1 MPIFQVLERLANCPD
16 VYVVVISGREL
27 DDLRQKVDVEGITYA
42 ACHGLHVMHADGQ
55 TYRHTISQGAVLAG
69 ATAAGVQRVHLHPS
83 IFNNRGIA
91 LIKIFE
97 YGP

>member
-55 TYRHTISQGAVLAG
+55 TYRHTISQG
-69 ATAAGVQRVHLHPS
+69 TAQENVRTTTPGPLFM
-83 IFNNRGIA
+83 IEKILFND
-91 LIKIFE
+91 
-97 YGP
+97 

>member
-55 TYRHTISQGAVLAG
+55 TYRHTISQG
-69 ATAAGVQRVHLHPS
+69 TAS
-83 IFNNRGIA
+83 EN
-91 LIKIFE
+91 
-97 YGP
+97 